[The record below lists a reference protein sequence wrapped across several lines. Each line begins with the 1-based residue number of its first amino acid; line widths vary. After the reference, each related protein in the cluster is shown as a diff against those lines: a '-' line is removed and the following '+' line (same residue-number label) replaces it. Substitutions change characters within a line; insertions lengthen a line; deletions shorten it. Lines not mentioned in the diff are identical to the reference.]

1 MVYPLCFCEQK
12 RYDYYM
18 KNKMSLKDLLID
30 TVEQI
35 NHLEK
40 AKELLFAMYLEAD
53 EYFGFDQGE
62 DE

>member
-1 MVYPLCFCEQK
+1 
-12 RYDYYM
+12 M